1 MNNGNKN
8 TKNPVISAIL
18 NLFLWGVGY
27 LYSGTRKAFGIGLII
42 FGILMHIPWFF
53 IGIDGIFAFPYIFD
67 TISMIILSV
76 ILAYDGYTGV
86 KA

>member
-1 MNNGNKN
+1 MNNGNQN
-8 TKNPVISAIL
+8 TKNPVISAFL
-18 NLFLWGVGY
+18 NLFVWGAGY
-27 LYSGTRKAFGIGLII
+27 LYNGTRKAFGIGLII
-42 FGILMHIPWFF
+42 FGILMHIPWLF

-67 TISMIILSV
+67 TISMIVLSV